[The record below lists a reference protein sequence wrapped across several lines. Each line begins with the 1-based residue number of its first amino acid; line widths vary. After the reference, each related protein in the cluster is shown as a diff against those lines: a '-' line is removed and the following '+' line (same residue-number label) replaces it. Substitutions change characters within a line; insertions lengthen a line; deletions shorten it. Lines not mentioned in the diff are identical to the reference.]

1 MDTNPMMTPIYILSV
16 EDVQSYAFDKIGRD
30 LTDDELRTVKKGIDS
45 ALGFGIDTILDAA
58 VDEAVGNF

>member
-1 MDTNPMMTPIYILSV
+1 MALTPFLTPIYMISV
-16 EDVQSYAFDKIGRD
+16 EDVQIFALGKIGRE

>member
-1 MDTNPMMTPIYILSV
+1 MDKNPTITSIYILSV
-16 EDVQSYAFDKIGRD
+16 DDVQIYALGKTGRE
-30 LTDDELRTVKKGIDS
+30 LTDDELRIVKKGIDS